1 TGQNLVGR
9 DVVVLLDVFRPDQ
22 DPKKDQPIDT
32 IEQKVPFKGT
42 QVPRAQV
49 EFPILPSKYGEIPT
63 EADKPDKPGEKPAKP
78 AKPEEKPTKPEFKVG
93 DWKFVARVARD
104 PAETFGDKFH
114 VKEPVVVKV
123 VKRARRV
130 PLMAS
135 APMRDYQFV
144 RTLMVRE
151 SDKKRL
157 ELSIFLQPLPG
168 QAARPGIVQDVP
180 PDRMLKQF
188 PDRLDDK
195 KATEEAQYNL
205 ANYDVIVAFDPD
217 WTQLTKEQ
225 CELVERWVSQQGGG
239 LVV

>member
-1 TGQNLVGR
+1 GVGLPGR
-9 DVVVLLDVFRPDQ
+9 DVTVLLDIFRPDQ
-22 DPKKDQPIDT
+22 DPKKDKPIDT

-49 EFPILPSKYGEIPT
+49 EFPILPAKYGEVPADT
-63 EADKPDKPGEKPAKP
+63 PDKPEEKPAKPGEKPAKP

-123 VKRARRV
+123 VKRPLRV
-130 PLMAS
+130 LLMAS

-205 ANYDVIVAFDPD
+205 ANYD
-217 WTQLTKEQ
+217 
-225 CELVERWVSQQGGG
+225 
-239 LVV
+239 